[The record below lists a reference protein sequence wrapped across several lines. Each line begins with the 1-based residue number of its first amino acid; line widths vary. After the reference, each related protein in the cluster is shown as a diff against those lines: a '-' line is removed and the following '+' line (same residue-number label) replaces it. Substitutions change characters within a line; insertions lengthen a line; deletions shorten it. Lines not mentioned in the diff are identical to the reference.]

1 MKRLL
6 IACVILA
13 LTGCGDNH
21 SEFNGVYIC
30 KIGQIVNSEVA
41 AQGSEYSFP
50 LVVVKAKMTFKNGV
64 MTIHG
69 MKSGDYVGHEM
80 ALTAA
85 PVTPDGRKIMSER
98 EFKYDDGV
106 VSEDFFPK
114 YGIATITIGNPRYD
128 GIMQQL
134 TNCKKEQE

>member
-1 MKRLL
+1 MKKLL
-6 IACVILA
+6 IACTALA

-30 KIGQIVNSEVA
+30 KIGQIVNSEVVK
-41 AQGSEYSFP
+41 QGSEYSFP
-50 LVVVKAKMTFKNGV
+50 LVAVKTKMTFKNGV

-98 EFKYDDGV
+98 EFQYDDGEF
-106 VSEDFFPK
+106 SESFFPK
-114 YGIATITIGNPRYD
+114 YAIATLSVGSPRD

-134 TNCKKEQE
+134 TNCKKEQ